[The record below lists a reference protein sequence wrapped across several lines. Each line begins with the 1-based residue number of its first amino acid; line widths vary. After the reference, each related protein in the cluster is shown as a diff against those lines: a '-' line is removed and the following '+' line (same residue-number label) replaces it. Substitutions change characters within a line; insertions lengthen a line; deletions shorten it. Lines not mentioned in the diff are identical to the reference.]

1 MMFPK
6 NTPDDALGIE
16 AKYKRFLNV
25 TSLFLTYFYIE
36 LLYKTQKTKLFYIW
50 DVKEKV

>member
-6 NTPDDALGIE
+6 IPLTELLGID

-25 TSLFLTYFYIE
+25 TSLFLTYFYTE
-36 LLYKTQKTKLFYIW
+36 LLYKTQKTQL
-50 DVKEKV
+50 

>member
-1 MMFPK
+1 MFPK
-6 NTPDDALGIE
+6 NTPDDVLGIE

-36 LLYKTQKTKLFYIW
+36 MLYKTSKTKLFYI
-50 DVKEKV
+50 